1 MCVFLNSEKVTL
13 SILITFYNQDSFIER
28 AINSCL
34 NAFRTSVYSYR
45 ILVCLQNPSSKAKEI
60 LEKFS
65 RELECLS
72 YIINEPDESL
82 IPLSKAAVNRYKLL
96 TLANSKYCMF
106 LDGDDAYIDNVDN
119 GIDTLE
125 QNSNLVGC
133 AYSFSLY
140 DWSQNSLQKIK
151 ADYEDGEVIT
161 FESYKRYVF
170 SNCIVFRRDALFKKI
185 HPIYCNDTT
194 ITRVLLYSGNGVR
207 FFDREILLYSVGIP
221 SIYKG
226 ASLAE
231 KVLSEFIVNEENIKF
246 FPEHK
251 KIFLKRLK
259 HLTKQVNLN
268 CNGIGLSS
276 CWRRH
281 IISRNLT
288 FSKLLLA
295 SVMTRSI
302 VVRNYYKLVLKF
314 YIGLNRFLIS

>member
-1 MCVFLNSEKVTL
+1 M
-13 SILITFYNQDSFIER
+13 
-28 AINSCL
+28 A
-34 NAFRTSVYSYR
+34 
-45 ILVCLQNPSSKAKEI
+45 
-60 LEKFS
+60 
-65 RELECLS
+65 
-72 YIINEPDESL
+72 
-82 IPLSKAAVNRYKLL
+82 
-96 TLANSKYCMF
+96 
-106 LDGDDAYIDNVDN
+106 
-119 GIDTLE
+119 
-125 QNSNLVGC
+125 
-133 AYSFSLY
+133 
-140 DWSQNSLQKIK
+140 
-151 ADYEDGEVIT
+151 VIT
-161 FESYKRYVF
+161 
-170 SNCIVFRRDALFKKI
+170 
-185 HPIYCNDTT
+185 YCNDTT

-246 FPEHK
+246 FPEYK

-268 CNGIGLSS
+268 CNGIGLSN

-281 IISRNLT
+281 ILSRNLT

-314 YIGLNRFLIS
+314 YIGLNRCFIS